1 MGSMVKRLAVLGSTG
16 SIGRQTLEVVRAFP
30 DRFRVIGLAGGRNTE
45 LLARQIQEFH
55 PQLVSA
61 QLVDPLRDLLP
72 AMDGEFSSLEGLASH
87 PEVDLVVVATSG
99 RAGLLPTITA
109 IRAGKDIALA
119 NKEVLVMAGS
129 LISSEANQKGVKIL
143 PLDSEHSA
151 VWQCLR
157 DEPEGAVAQIILTA
171 SGGPL
176 YRLSRRELATV
187 TPEVALRHPTWQMGK
202 KVTIDSATLMNKGM
216 EVIEAH
222 FFFQIPLENIAVII
236 HPQSIVHSLV
246 EFVDGS
252 VKAQLSPPDMRFPI
266 QHALCYPER
275 LPNPQLPRLDW
286 ANIGSLT
293 FELPD
298 GDRFPCLKL
307 AFEAGRRGGT
317 YPTVLCAAD
326 EVAVDLFL
334 QHRIGFLDI
343 ARVVEETLDR
353 HHNMEQPSLEELQV
367 ADSWAREAALEIASP
382 LEGIKKW

>member
-1 MGSMVKRLAVLGSTG
+1 MGSTG
-16 SIGRQTLEVVRAFP
+16 SIGRQTLEVIRAFP
-30 DRFRVIGLAGGRNTE
+30 DRFRVIGLAGGMNTE
-45 LLARQIQEFH
+45 LLAQQIKEFH

-72 AMDGEFSSLEGLASH
+72 AMDCEFSSLEGLASH

-119 NKEVLVMAGS
+119 NKEVLVMAGR
-129 LISSEANQKGVKIL
+129 LISSEAKQKGVKIL
-143 PLDSEHSA
+143 PVDSEHSA
-151 VWQCLR
+151 IWQCLR
-157 DEPEGAVAQIILTA
+157 DEPEGVVAQIILTA

-176 YRLSRRELATV
+176 HGLSQRELATV
-187 TPEVALRHPTWQMGK
+187 TAEEALRHPTWQMGK

-222 FFFQIPLENIAVII
+222 FLFQIPPENITVII
-236 HPQSIVHSLV
+236 HPQSIVHSMV

-252 VKAQLSPPDMRFPI
+252 VKAQLSAPDMRFPI
-266 QHALCYPER
+266 QYALCYPER

-286 ANIGSLT
+286 GNIGSLT
-293 FELPD
+293 FEPPKL
-298 GDRFPCLKL
+298 DRFPCFKL
-307 AFEAGRRGGT
+307 ALEAGRRGGT

-343 ARVVEETLDR
+343 ARVVEETIDR
-353 HHNMEQPSLEELQV
+353 HHNMEQPSLEEIQV
-367 ADSWAREAALEIASP
+367 ADSWAREAALQIASP
-382 LEGIKKW
+382 LEGIKKC